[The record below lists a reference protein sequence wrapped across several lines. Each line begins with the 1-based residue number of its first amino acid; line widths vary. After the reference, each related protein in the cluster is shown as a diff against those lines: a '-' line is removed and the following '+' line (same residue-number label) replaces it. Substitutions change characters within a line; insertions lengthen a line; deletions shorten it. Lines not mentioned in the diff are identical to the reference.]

1 MPEVVDADEETR
13 SALAPDPRFLTHER
27 LVAIWQ
33 GGSASAAL
41 PQLGSLVVGRGTSA
55 GLRVATAAVS
65 REHAVIHSGT
75 PCLIEDLGSSNGTR
89 VDGKKLAP
97 RERAP
102 LLSGSL
108 VELGDALL
116 IVQPPPHPTA
126 PGPVASEDAMERLER
141 LIARVADADLPVILH
156 GETGVGKE
164 VTAARIHEQ
173 SRRRGMPYLKINCA
187 AFAESMVESELFGH
201 ERGAF
206 TGAHQ
211 SKVGLLEAARG
222 GTVLLDEVTELTLP
236 IQAKLLRALGNAE
249 ILRLGAT
256 KPTPIDLRFIAATNQ
271 DFGALIASG
280 KFRADLYFRLNGITL
295 DIPPLRARTAEI
307 VPLALQFLEALARRS
322 GEPPIRLSSAASAWL
337 VRYPFP
343 GNVRELKN
351 LVERAAVL
359 AAPQPIG
366 VEHLVPD
373 AAFEERIARGPVTAM
388 QPSSP
393 ASASS
398 PFAAEPPSQPGEAPG
413 ELKQQLKGLER
424 DRIIEAIGKT
434 GGNQTLA
441 AKLLGISRRALLHRL
456 DEYGLPRPRK
466 GRE

>member
-33 GGSASAAL
+33 GGSASAPL
-41 PQLGSLVVGRGTSA
+41 PQIGSLVVGRGSNA

-65 REHAVIHSGT
+65 REHAVIHSGV
-75 PCLIEDLGSSNGTR
+75 PCQIEDLGSSNGTR

-116 IVQPPPHPTA
+116 LVQPPPQPSAT
-126 PGPVASEDAMERLER
+126 GPIASDDAMQRLGR
-141 LIARVADADLPVILH
+141 LITRVADSDLPVILH

-206 TGAHQ
+206 TGAQQ

-249 ILRLGAT
+249 ILRLGST

-271 DFGALIASG
+271 DFGTLIASG

-307 VPLALQFLEALARRS
+307 VPLALQFLEALAKRS

-351 LVERAAVL
+351 LIERAAVL

-373 AAFEERIARGPVTAM
+373 AAFEERASRPQTAL
-388 QPSSP
+388 PAPSAATSSSSP
-393 ASASS
+393 L
-398 PFAAEPPSQPGEAPG
+398 AAEPPSENPV

-466 GRE
+466 GRGD